1 MVNIIKLSVAFILI
15 VAGIA
20 GFYFLQGSGIA
31 FAEVL
36 RVISVLLGLALAAA
50 VMSTSELGKRF
61 FGFAKASVE
70 EAKLVA
76 WPTRKETLQT
86 TGVVVMFAIVMALFL
101 WAVDATLL
109 FAINK
114 LMGRG

>member
-1 MVNIIKLSVAFILI
+1 MVNIIKLSVAFLL
-15 VAGIA
+15 VVTGIA
-20 GFYFLQGSGIA
+20 GYYYLQGS
-31 FAEVL
+31 AEVL
-36 RVISVLLGLALAAA
+36 RVVAILLGLVLAAA
-50 VMSTSELGKRF
+50 VLWTSEPGKNF
-61 FGFAKASVE
+61 FVFAKESVA
-70 EAKLVA
+70 EAKRVV

-86 TGVVVMFAIVMALFL
+86 TGVVVLFAVVMALFL

>member
-1 MVNIIKLSVAFILI
+1 MVNIVKLGVAFLLI

-20 GFYFLQGSGIA
+20 GYYYLQGSAIP
-31 FAEVL
+31 FAELL
-36 RVISVLLGLALAAA
+36 RVVSVLLGVALAAA
-50 VMSTSELGKRF
+50 VLWTSEPGKNF
-61 FGFAKASVE
+61 FVFAKESVA
-70 EAKLVA
+70 EAKRVV
-76 WPTRKETLQT
+76 WPTWKETYQT
-86 TGVVVMFAIVMALFL
+86 TGVVVLFAVVMALFL